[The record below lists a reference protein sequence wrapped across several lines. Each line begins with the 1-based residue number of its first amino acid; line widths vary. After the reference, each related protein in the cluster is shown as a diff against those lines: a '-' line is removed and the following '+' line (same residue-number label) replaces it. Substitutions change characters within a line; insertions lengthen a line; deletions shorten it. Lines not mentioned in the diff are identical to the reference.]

1 MRFYSSVLNAKK
13 HTNEDLKISKKYY
26 AIFIGLLELQ
36 MYIQNSYSQ
45 NSYIKTATSNYLP
58 KLLEMKAAAKKNY
71 QRIPTPSSQELII
84 KVIDIYIKILE
95 EEIAGVRKAMSLR
108 QSRHALATNTLNTVT
123 ISAELSNLIKRN
135 DKLYLDIID
144 LQATD
149 LIGLSNLEMKKE
161 FQRLTD
167 RLIV

>member
-1 MRFYSSVLNAKK
+1 
-13 HTNEDLKISKKYY
+13 
-26 AIFIGLLELQ
+26 
-36 MYIQNSYSQ
+36 
-45 NSYIKTATSNYLP
+45 
-58 KLLEMKAAAKKNY
+58 MKAAAKKNY